1 MKQISIQNLKIRLSA
16 AISEATSGNTIVI
29 TKHNEP
35 VAQLGPVRSDHVH
48 RGKDFGRGG
57 LRPAIKRGTRIP
69 YLDVLK
75 EDRGNR

>member
-1 MKQISIQNLKIRLSA
+1 MKKISVQDLKIRLSA
-16 AISEATSGNTIVI
+16 AITEAASGNTIVI

-35 VAQLGPVRSDHVH
+35 VAKLGPVHTDHVH
-48 RGKDFGRGG
+48 RGKDLGRGG

-69 YLDVLK
+69 YLDVLR